1 MSLKRS
7 LSVSLLLIFI
17 ISGAAASGLAADSR
31 LPLPPSP
38 QGDLASQIDAIL
50 AQTYK
55 PGEPGAAVLVKKG
68 GQVLFRRGYGL
79 ANLELNVPVEP
90 DMVFRLGS
98 ITKQFTAVAVLM
110 LAEQGKLSL
119 QDDLSKFLPDFPTQ
133 GRTITIEHLLTH
145 TSGIKSYTEIPG
157 WLSLWRKDMS
167 VKEIIDLFR
176 NVPLEFEPGQR
187 WKYSN
192 SGYILLGAVIEKISG
207 QAYEDFIRKNI
218 FEPLG
223 LAHSC
228 YDRMARIIPRR
239 VPGYSLGR
247 AGFENAQFISMTQ
260 PYAAG

>member
-119 QDDLSKFLPDFPTQ
+119 HFPPGRQ
-133 GRTITIEHLLTH
+133 GLQPI
-145 TSGIKSYTEIPG
+145 
-157 WLSLWRKDMS
+157 
-167 VKEIIDLFR
+167 
-176 NVPLEFEPGQR
+176 
-187 WKYSN
+187 
-192 SGYILLGAVIEKISG
+192 
-207 QAYEDFIRKNI
+207 
-218 FEPLG
+218 
-223 LAHSC
+223 
-228 YDRMARIIPRR
+228 
-239 VPGYSLGR
+239 LGR
-247 AGFENAQFISMTQ
+247 DKGGDLPSLSHRFFH
-260 PYAAG
+260 